1 MHEQSQLIVVCLRR
15 LATRVYLLSARFL
28 GACSFV
34 FLLWLEN
41 GSRTL
46 DRWATEARSAERAA
60 AADVRLG
67 YWMLAGICK
76 WHTRLGGLAAVGCA
90 CRRCGAAQTATPTG
104 SRARYD
110 AVG

>member
-1 MHEQSQLIVVCLRR
+1 MDGALPLSLRMHEQSQLIVVCLRR

-67 YWMLAGICK
+67 YCLGWILALVAFSG
-76 WHTRLGGLAAVGCA
+76 VVPV
-90 CRRCGAAQTATPTG
+90 RCSPGAAP
-104 SRARYD
+104 
-110 AVG
+110 